1 MTLQADLFMLH
12 AHQCLDHVAH
22 PAGLNVCGSCTA
34 FQDKHS
40 HAHCYCR
47 AGTLKHTL
55 WRSQRVEGYALAS
68 PFMVQHARG
77 MSHAHRG
84 NSLDIALQAPL
95 YPDKAVL
102 FPDSAFVLGYDTAIR
117 LLMPKYYGGNDEML
131 VQLASMSYKGCS
143 ILAVGRIVEDDDG
156 NNSFKSFED
165 VAVPEALEKLVR
177 GKCSCNR
184 SKIAEYCCL

>member
-1 MTLQADLFMLH
+1 
-12 AHQCLDHVAH
+12 
-22 PAGLNVCGSCTA
+22 
-34 FQDKHS
+34 
-40 HAHCYCR
+40 
-47 AGTLKHTL
+47 
-55 WRSQRVEGYALAS
+55 
-68 PFMVQHARG
+68 MVPHARSG
-77 MSHAHRG
+77 SHGHRG
-84 NSLDIALQAPL
+84 NSIDFVLQAPL

-102 FPDSAFVLGYDTAIR
+102 FPGSAFVLGYDTAIR

-177 GKCSCNR
+177 GRCKCNR
-184 SKIAEYCCL
+184 SKTAEHCCL